1 MKRYIKLAGVLL
13 ISGLVACEDYLDV
26 NPEMGITAEE
36 IYSDYY
42 NFKGAVDRATNLIH
56 NYVFDRYD
64 WDCEVGGLS
73 DEAQSVK
80 SAPTMLSVNTGL
92 WQDYSGREF
101 GFKN

>member
-56 NYVFDRYD
+56 NYVFVVMTGIVRL
-64 WDCEVGGLS
+64 V
-73 DEAQSVK
+73 VF
-80 SAPTMLSVNTGL
+80 PTRRKV
-92 WQDYSGREF
+92 
-101 GFKN
+101 